1 MKGGIGKSQ
10 LSRTRSKVRSPN
22 KNNLTQT
29 GNQRNR
35 PGLNSTDT
43 LDKTGLGSTE
53 TINESLMDE
62 KTFDRR
68 FCNQKKQQEK
78 KDFQVEDATD
88 ISKMGMASVQ
98 SESFKISFVS
108 DQSLQD
114 ID

>member
-10 LSRTRSKVRSPN
+10 LSRTSSKVHSPT

-43 LDKTGLGSTE
+43 LYKTGLGSTE
-53 TINESLMDE
+53 TINESSRDE
-62 KTFDRR
+62 KTFDRG
-68 FCNQKKQQEK
+68 FCNQMKQQEK
-78 KDFQVEDATD
+78 KEYQVKDATD